1 VLLAI
6 AVGVLIGRRNRTR
19 ALLLGNWPILLYFSY
34 CLVSLIW
41 SYHSDVAFKRW
52 IKAIGDLAM
61 VLVIVTDKHPV
72 AAIRRLVSRVGM
84 LLFPVSVLFIRYYE
98 DLGRGYT
105 SDGLRVNTGVTT
117 NKNSLGIIVLVISL
131 VVLWNLRSLLIHK
144 DESNRGRRLV
154 AQGAVL
160 AFGAALFWM
169 ADCST
174 GKACFLIGS
183 LLIVGLNFRS
193 IRMRPAR
200 VHALCLSMLF
210 AGGIALLFGQADIA
224 NVLGRQSNM
233 SGRTEIW
240 AAVIPAVPNSIVGAG
255 FESFWISPNVQI
267 FQRTL
272 LASKWYAALVKDLN
286 EAHNGYIEVYLN
298 LGWTG
303 VCLIALILIDGYRRA
318 FKAFKHNP
326 ELGSLFIAYMAIVA
340 IYSIT
345 EAGFRMLNP
354 SWIFLLLAI
363 VGASGVS
370 AGMFGRDKLR
380 IPASRVA
387 TQSRTADFNDLIPE
401 PESAHAALQ
410 RVNFI

>member
-1 VLLAI
+1 MNATVASLICAFGIVGLLYLDRDKTMRVSKALWLPGIWIGIVGSRPVSAWLGISPPSDAQLAGSPVDAAAFGVLLAI
-6 AVGVLIGRRNRTR
+6 AVGVLIGRKNRTR
-19 ALLLGNWPILLYFSY
+19 TLLLGNWPILLYFSY
-34 CLVSLIW
+34 CLVSLVW

-131 VVLWNLRSLLIHK
+131 VVLWNLRSLFIHK
-144 DESNRGRRLV
+144 DEPNRGRRLV

-210 AGGIALLFGQADIA
+210 AGGIASA
-224 NVLGRQSNM
+224 RQTLRM
-233 SGRTEIW
+233 CW
-240 AAVIPAVPNSIVGAG
+240 AGS
-255 FESFWISPNVQI
+255 QI
-267 FQRTL
+267 
-272 LASKWYAALVKDLN
+272 
-286 EAHNGYIEVYLN
+286 
-298 LGWTG
+298 
-303 VCLIALILIDGYRRA
+303 
-318 FKAFKHNP
+318 
-326 ELGSLFIAYMAIVA
+326 
-340 IYSIT
+340 
-345 EAGFRMLNP
+345 
-354 SWIFLLLAI
+354 
-363 VGASGVS
+363 
-370 AGMFGRDKLR
+370 
-380 IPASRVA
+380 
-387 TQSRTADFNDLIPE
+387 
-401 PESAHAALQ
+401 
-410 RVNFI
+410 